1 MTSSITFQAR
11 IIDWQDADFVRAFE
25 AAREQAVAEGL
36 IRNGPMAAARV
47 ERLLRERGYPGA
59 RIVCDRTPEEA
70 LRRAARWTVSA

>member
-11 IIDWQDADFVRAFE
+11 IIDWQDADFVRTFE